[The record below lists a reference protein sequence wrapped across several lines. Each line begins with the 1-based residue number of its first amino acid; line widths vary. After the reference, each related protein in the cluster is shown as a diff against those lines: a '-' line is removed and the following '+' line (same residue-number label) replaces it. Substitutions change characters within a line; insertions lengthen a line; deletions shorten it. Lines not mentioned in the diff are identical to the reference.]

1 MKYRNPNENS
11 KPSLNPFYKV
21 LKGLKLGW
29 DDFSDNPDRLD
40 LHRRAAWAIF
50 EKGLAY
56 RDFTPASTALE
67 NPSGGWLFNP
77 GMRELT
83 PEESDRRAKAG
94 EPFVLRFSVPRDS
107 RREIV
112 VSDLVYGTVSKSTAD
127 LEDFALLRST
137 G

>member
-1 MKYRNPNENS
+1 
-11 KPSLNPFYKV
+11 
-21 LKGLKLGW
+21 
-29 DDFSDNPDRLD
+29 
-40 LHRRAAWAIF
+40 IF

-56 RDFTPASTALE
+56 RDFTPASTPLE

-83 PEESDRRAKAG
+83 REESDRRAKAG
-94 EPFVLRFSVPRDS
+94 EPFVLRFRVPRDS

-112 VSDLVYGTVSKSTAD
+112 VSDLVYGTVSKSNGD
-127 LEDFALLRST
+127 LEDFALLRSSGMPTYHMASCAAHADLHLTALPT